1 MKSLMTQLD
10 VLKIVFSLRN
20 SGFVLG
26 VARTAIPL
34 RTATDFEIK
43 KPYLFIELFS
53 QFFGLLD

>member
-1 MKSLMTQLD
+1 MTFLMTQLD
-10 VLKIVFSLRN
+10 LLKINFSLRN

-34 RTATDFEIK
+34 RTASDFEIK
-43 KPYLFIELFS
+43 KSYLFIELFS

>member
-1 MKSLMTQLD
+1 MTQLD
-10 VLKIVFSLRN
+10 LLKIVFSLRN

-34 RTATDFEIK
+34 RTASDFEIK
-43 KPYLFIELFS
+43 KSYLFIELFS